1 LSEGQR
7 SWAGHRARD
16 LAYAAGVRIDRRWV
30 PLAAVVGVAVA
41 LAAVIVPL
49 ALART
54 GHEAGP
60 GPGGSGQP
68 TEPAALPSDPG
79 AGVPVE
85 GQGTLY
91 RDRTGPIRLCASVI
105 STLDLPP
112 SSAGCDRVAVPTTGV
127 DESWLV
133 NTTTGGQAYSVP
145 VRVEG
150 TFHNGTLAV
159 NRVVAATPD
168 PPPAFVEPPV
178 PCEPPAGGWIEGRG
192 EKGPDDWMGLNR
204 LTEYVRAR
212 PDRFADIWEA
222 HPDGAPTGP
231 SYAPSRMVYAIGTT
245 GDVAQA
251 LAELR
256 PMWPGNLCV
265 YRVSRNAQD
274 LERLAQQLRSS
285 IQPMSADID
294 VIQNKVRVKVVALD
308 PATVA
313 VLDAAGRDAII
324 LEEPLL
330 QWLE

>member
-1 LSEGQR
+1 MGR
-7 SWAGHRARD
+7 RACG
-16 LAYAAGVRIDRRWV
+16 LAYAALMGIDRRWV
-30 PLAAVVGVAVA
+30 PLAAVAGVAVA

-54 GHEAGP
+54 DGDGTGP
-60 GPGGSGQP
+60 VPGGSSKP

-79 AGVPVE
+79 AGIPVE

-91 RDRTGPIRLCASVI
+91 RDRTGPIQLCASVV

-112 SSAGCDRVAVPTTGV
+112 SGAGCDRVAVPTTGV

-150 TFHNGTLAV
+150 TFQLGTLAV
-159 NRVVAATPD
+159 TRVVPATPD
-168 PPPAFVEPPV
+168 PPAPFSEPPV
-178 PCEPPAGGWIEGRG
+178 PCGPPAGGWAEGRG
-192 EKGPDDWMGLNR
+192 ETGLDDWMKLNT
-204 LTEYVRAR
+204 LMEYVRAR
-212 PDRFADIWEA
+212 PDRFADVWEA
-222 HPDGAPTGP
+222 HPDGPPTGP
-231 SYAPSRMVYAIGTT
+231 RYAPSRMVYAIGTT

-251 LAELR
+251 FAELR
-256 PMWPGNLCV
+256 AVWPGNLCV
-265 YRVSRNAQD
+265 YQVQRSATD
-274 LERLAQQLRSS
+274 LERLAQRLQASTP
-285 IQPMSADID
+285 PMSGEID

-313 VLDAAGRDAII
+313 ALDAAGRDAII